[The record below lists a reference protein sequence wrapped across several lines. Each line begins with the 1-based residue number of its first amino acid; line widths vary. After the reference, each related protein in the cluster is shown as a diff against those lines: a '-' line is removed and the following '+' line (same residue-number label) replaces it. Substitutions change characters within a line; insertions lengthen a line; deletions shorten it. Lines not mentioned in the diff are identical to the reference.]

1 MSTSTAAR
9 QVYEHH
15 TPEDRRPSGWRLPP
29 TEMVS
34 SIEEANSIIDREI
47 GSAVRTLKSLPESV
61 SALTNMINN
70 EFSKTADLCRAN
82 ADKLRQFANDLD
94 ERARKLDAAAP
105 DVAASIEEWTSFENE
120 TNDAMNKLG
129 VILRR

>member
-1 MSTSTAAR
+1 MSTTAH
-9 QVYEHH
+9 QTNGHH
-15 TPEDRRPSGWRLPP
+15 ISSWRLPP

-34 SIEEANSIIDREI
+34 SIEEADRIIEQEI
-47 GSAVRTLKSLPESV
+47 TATVRTLKSLPESV
-61 SALTNMINN
+61 SALTHMINN

>member
-1 MSTSTAAR
+1 MSTTAH
-9 QVYEHH
+9 QTNGHH
-15 TPEDRRPSGWRLPP
+15 ISSWRLPP

-34 SIEEANSIIDREI
+34 SIEEADRIIEQEI
-47 GSAVRTLKSLPESV
+47 TATVRTLKSLPESV
-61 SALTNMINN
+61 SALTHMIHN

>member
-1 MSTSTAAR
+1 MTATAR
-9 QVYEHH
+9 IFNTLEH
-15 TPEDRRPSGWRLPP
+15 DIRRVAEAT
-29 TEMVS
+29 TEPV
-34 SIEEANSIIDREI
+34 I
-47 GSAVRTLKSLPESV
+47 RTMKSLPESV
-61 SALTNMINN
+61 SALTHMINN

-94 ERARKLDAAAP
+94 ERARKLDEAAP